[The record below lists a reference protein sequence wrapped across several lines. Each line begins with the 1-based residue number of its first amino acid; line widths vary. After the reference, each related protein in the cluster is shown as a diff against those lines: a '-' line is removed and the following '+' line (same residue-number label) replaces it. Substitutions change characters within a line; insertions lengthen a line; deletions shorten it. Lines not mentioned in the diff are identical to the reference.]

1 MLSRSEAE
9 AELER
14 NLGQSPRAR
23 HSRCVALILEA
34 LARNLGEDADLWA
47 VTGLLH
53 DIDFE
58 QTGTSPERHGLLAAE
73 WLAGR
78 LPDQALDAIRAH
90 DHRTGVTA
98 DTSLAAALKL
108 ADALAVILES
118 IGADAPDL
126 MTAPDQ
132 LAHRLAARPWLADL
146 LYGSARRLGIHN
158 HVLRDI
164 ASASDYVRSN

>member
-1 MLSRSEAE
+1 MLSRSEAA

-14 NLGQSPRAR
+14 HLGQSPRAR
-23 HSRCVALILEA
+23 HSRCVAVILEA
-34 LARNLGEDADLWA
+34 LARTLGEDADLWA
-47 VTGLLH
+47 ATGLLH

-58 QTGTSPERHGLLAAE
+58 QTGTRPERHGLLAAE

-78 LPDQALDAIRAH
+78 LPDHALDAIRAH

-98 DTSLAAALKL
+98 TSSLVAALKL

-118 IGADAPDL
+118 VGADAPDL
-126 MTAPDQ
+126 TTAPDQ
-132 LAHRLAARPWLADL
+132 LAHRLAARPWLANL
-146 LYGSARRLGIHN
+146 LYENARRLGVPHYL
-158 HVLRDI
+158 LRDI